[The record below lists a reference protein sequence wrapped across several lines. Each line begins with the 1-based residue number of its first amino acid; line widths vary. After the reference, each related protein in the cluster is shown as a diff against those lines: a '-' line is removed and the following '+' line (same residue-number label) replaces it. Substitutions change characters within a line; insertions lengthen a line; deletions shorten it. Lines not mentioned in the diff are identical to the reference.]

1 MAENID
7 ARSEQELERAISL
20 AQYTVYK
27 KYLNDLSEYPLVEPD
42 AILLDEEPQRCL
54 RVFQLKLLTHKK
66 VKILCKSCP
75 QFIMPV
81 CRLDAAYS
89 L

>member
-27 KYLNDLSEYPLVEPD
+27 KYLNDLSAYPLVKPD

-66 VKILCKSCP
+66 GEDPLQKLSTVYHAS
-75 QFIMPV
+75 M
-81 CRLDAAYS
+81 S